1 MQNPWMP
8 RRTVD
13 VADPPARGGPGVA
26 VIGAG
31 IVGAMVALALL
42 RDGHRVTLIEPGE
55 PGGEQAASFGNGA
68 WLSPASVVPM
78 STPGLWKRLPG
89 YLSDRSGPL
98 VIRWRALPG
107 LLPWLLR
114 FVASARPAAVRAPR
128 RAVRRRGGP
137 RRGAPR

>member
-1 MQNPWMP
+1 MN
-8 RRTVD
+8 
-13 VADPPARGGPGVA
+13 GGRDTA

-31 IVGAMVALALL
+31 IVGAMVALALQ
-42 RDGHRVTLIEPGE
+42 RDGHLVILIEPDE

-78 STPGLWKRLPG
+78 STPGLWKKLPG

-98 VIRWRALPG
+98 VIRWRALPA

-114 FVASARPAAVRAPR
+114 FWWAGHSLPRVQATARALASASCSTMAS
-128 RAVRRRGGP
+128 
-137 RRGAPR
+137 GAMDPKASSSTPLIWI